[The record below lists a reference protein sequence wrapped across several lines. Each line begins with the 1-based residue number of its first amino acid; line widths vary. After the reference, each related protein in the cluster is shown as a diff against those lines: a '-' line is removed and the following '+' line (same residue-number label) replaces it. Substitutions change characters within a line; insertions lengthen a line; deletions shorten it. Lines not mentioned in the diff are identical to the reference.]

1 MAEEALTLEQQQ
13 ALALARARLRAA
25 AAKPKAAAPA
35 PESSGAA
42 GQYAGVINRAVAP
55 YALAAGGGA
64 AVGGPFGAVAA
75 PLALGATD
83 LTATLYNLGAGAL
96 GSENRLP
103 VPSDVVRQ
111 GLTSVAPNVFRE
123 PTTSGQRYLAAGAE
137 AATSAG
143 TAANALLKLA
153 SKTAPGTT
161 QNVLRELGRAPATQT
176 GAAVGAATA
185 PQAVSDF
192 TEEGSVLD
200 NPYVYGVASVLGGVL
215 GGAGTAKALNVGG
228 VRAPT
233 LPKMKAQAAQAYA
246 DVDASGVAFDPAAYD
261 GFLSGVRGRLTGFDP
276 DQHRAVDFEIRQLE
290 QSAGQARTISELD
303 TARSNIK
310 KRLGKSTDP
319 NIRRLGSELADE
331 IDDFVLNAP
340 PSSVMSGSY
349 PDAVASLQ
357 QARQLYAAVSKSER
371 MEELLRRA
379 KLSRQPL
386 DDAVRREFL
395 NVARNPRQ
403 MRLFTPEERQFIEQV
418 AQGGKLAASLT
429 SFGES
434 LRVRSVLGGGLYAG
448 AGVGMYLPQV
458 DAKTAA
464 AVALGV
470 GATGSVARRT
480 ANALATQRAQ
490 QAAFEMR
497 GGRKWQMP
505 PLSIGL
511 GTATGAANAP
521 FVSPEAETLNRLG
534 L

>member
-1 MAEEALTLEQQQ
+1 
-13 ALALARARLRAA
+13 
-25 AAKPKAAAPA
+25 
-35 PESSGAA
+35 
-42 GQYAGVINRAVAP
+42 
-55 YALAAGGGA
+55 
-64 AVGGPFGAVAA
+64 
-75 PLALGATD
+75 
-83 LTATLYNLGAGAL
+83 
-96 GSENRLP
+96 
-103 VPSDVVRQ
+103 
-111 GLTSVAPNVFRE
+111 
-123 PTTSGQRYLAAGAE
+123 
-137 AATSAG
+137 
-143 TAANALLKLA
+143 
-153 SKTAPGTT
+153 
-161 QNVLRELGRAPATQT
+161 
-176 GAAVGAATA
+176 
-185 PQAVSDF
+185 VSDF

-357 QARQLYAAVSKSER
+357 QARQLF
-371 MEELLRRA
+371 
-379 KLSRQPL
+379 

>member
-1 MAEEALTLEQQQ
+1 M
-13 ALALARARLRAA
+13 
-25 AAKPKAAAPA
+25 
-35 PESSGAA
+35 
-42 GQYAGVINRAVAP
+42 
-55 YALAAGGGA
+55 
-64 AVGGPFGAVAA
+64 
-75 PLALGATD
+75 
-83 LTATLYNLGAGAL
+83 
-96 GSENRLP
+96 
-103 VPSDVVRQ
+103 SDTIRQ

-123 PTTSGQRYLAAGAE
+123 PTTSGQRYLALSAE
-137 AATSAG
+137 AATGAG
-143 TAANALLKLA
+143 AQANALRSLA
-153 SKTAPGTT
+153 GQVRPGTA
-161 QNVLRELGRAPATQT
+161 QNVLQNLGQSPVTQT
-176 GAAVGAATA
+176 GAAVGAATT
-185 PQAVSDF
+185 PQAIYDL
-192 TEEGSVLD
+192 TDEDSVLRD
-200 NPYVYGVASVLGGVL
+200 PYVYGVASVLGGVL
-215 GGAGTAKALNVGG
+215 AGAGTAKAANVGG

-246 DVDASGVAFDPAAYD
+246 NVDASGVAFDPAAY
-261 GFLSGVRGRLTGFDP
+261 GSFLAGVRGRLTGFDP

-357 QARQLYAAVSKSER
+357 QARQLYASVSKSER

-418 AQGGKLAASLT
+418 VQGGKLASSLT

-464 AVALGV
+464 AIALGV
-470 GATGSVARRT
+470 GATGSAARRT

-490 QAAFEMR
+490 QAALEMR
-497 GGRKWQMP
+497 GGRKWQLP
-505 PLSIGL
+505 PYAVGL
-511 GTATGAANAP
+511 GTLTGSNALSP
-521 FVSPEAETLNRLG
+521 TQAPYASPEAEMLNRLG

>member
-1 MAEEALTLEQQQ
+1 
-13 ALALARARLRAA
+13 
-25 AAKPKAAAPA
+25 
-35 PESSGAA
+35 
-42 GQYAGVINRAVAP
+42 
-55 YALAAGGGA
+55 
-64 AVGGPFGAVAA
+64 
-75 PLALGATD
+75 
-83 LTATLYNLGAGAL
+83 
-96 GSENRLP
+96 
-103 VPSDVVRQ
+103 
-111 GLTSVAPNVFRE
+111 
-123 PTTSGQRYLAAGAE
+123 
-137 AATSAG
+137 
-143 TAANALLKLA
+143 
-153 SKTAPGTT
+153 
-161 QNVLRELGRAPATQT
+161 
-176 GAAVGAATA
+176 
-185 PQAVSDF
+185 VSDF

-418 AQGGKLAASLT
+418 AQGGKL
-429 SFGES
+429 
-434 LRVRSVLGGGLYAG
+434 
-448 AGVGMYLPQV
+448 GVGMYLPQV